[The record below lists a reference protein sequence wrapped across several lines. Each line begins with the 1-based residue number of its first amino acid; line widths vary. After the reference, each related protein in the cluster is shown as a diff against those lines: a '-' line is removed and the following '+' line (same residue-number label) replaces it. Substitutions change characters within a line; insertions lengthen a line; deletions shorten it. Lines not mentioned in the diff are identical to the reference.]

1 MVCKKCNAQ
10 LAEDAQFCKNCG
22 TKVETEMVQQEQN
35 VNSMGLAGDSQK
47 ANKKPFPKAIIGI
60 VAGILL
66 VCVLVRV
73 VPSLLEGDSIEFSMS
88 FDETVDISEKIK
100 NWDLFLALISGLP
113 AQNVIFD
120 RDIYLANIEQ
130 YEEEV
135 DPTAQYFMNYFK
147 GDNSTHSYTNIQ
159 SGNGYTWDQYETD
172 EGADIYLMQHKF
184 GNTTSTE
191 HKDGVKVED
200 GQIVQLSLWI
210 DVDEQVEK
218 QAKKLSEYLS
228 STESIEDY
236 EGNGIGGYRDGYR
249 YEYTEYEG
257 DVMIGDEPGKIALL
271 NITKE

>member
-113 AQNVIFD
+113 AQNVTFD

-135 DPTAQYFMNYFK
+135 DPTAQYFMNYFT
-147 GDNSTHSYTNIQ
+147 GDSLSYTWKENEIDDGTY
-159 SGNGYTWDQYETD
+159 SYW
-172 EGADIYLMQHKF
+172 MQHKF
-184 GNTTSTE
+184 WNTASTDYDDE
-191 HKDGVKVED
+191 VEVED
-200 GQIVQLSLWI
+200 GQIVRLSLWT

-218 QAKKLSEYLS
+218 QAKKLSKYLS

-236 EGNGIGGYRDGYR
+236 EGNSICGYRDGYR

-257 DVMIGDEPGKIALL
+257 DEIINDEPVKIAQLI
-271 NITKE
+271 ITKE